1 MTEHIQ
7 IKSIPPRIQYIADGI
22 LSTFEFSFAIFK
34 AENMNVYCNDVL
46 QDSDTYTVSFDT
58 DTAGGTVTFTTV
70 PEKGSVITLFR
81 NLDIERTTDFQEG
94 GALRASALNYEL
106 DYQIACQQQIADNLN
121 RSMVLPPY
129 ATDTDIDLTL
139 PTPSAGKAIVW
150 NADGTNLENS
160 AVEINVLES
169 TLRSYRDTA
178 IVKADEAT
186 AQATQAINAAE
197 TATQKATEAATS
209 AANAEETM
217 NNKANINLDNLTE
230 AGQTVIATAP
240 MPSENYIDYSYTS
253 GNNYT
258 APKNGYFYLR
268 GTSGGSGAYL
278 AISLGT
284 ASSSADYMT
293 VKSDSGNTLC
303 ATIPVA
309 CGSIV
314 TPTHGNITISTWR
327 FYYAK
332 GENV

>member
-1 MTEHIQ
+1 MKKIINFFRLFLPIIIGGIVGII
-7 IKSIPPRIQYIADGI
+7 IK
-22 LSTFEFSFAIFK
+22 
-34 AENMNVYCNDVL
+34 
-46 QDSDTYTVSFDT
+46 
-58 DTAGGTVTFTTV
+58 
-70 PEKGSVITLFR
+70 
-81 NLDIERTTDFQEG
+81 
-94 GALRASALNYEL
+94 
-106 DYQIACQQQIADNLN
+106 
-121 RSMVLPPY
+121 
-129 ATDTDIDLTL
+129 
-139 PTPSAGKAIVW
+139 
-150 NADGTNLENS
+150 
-160 AVEINVLES
+160 
-169 TLRSYRDTA
+169 
-178 IVKADEAT
+178 
-186 AQATQAINAAE
+186 
-197 TATQKATEAATS
+197 
-209 AANAEETM
+209 
-217 NNKANINLDNLTE
+217 
-230 AGQTVIATAP
+230 
-240 MPSENYIDYSYTS
+240 NYIDYSYTS